1 MGRID
6 GIEVVVP
13 HANPNGS
20 LHLRFDGDYRT
31 FCGRECEGWPVVDGK
46 SFSTALDSAYICKRC
61 RAAALK

>member
-1 MGRID
+1 MADIS

-13 HANPNGS
+13 YGNANGS

-31 FCGRECEGWPVVDGK
+31 FCGRECDGWPVAEGK
-46 SFSTALDSAYICKRC
+46 SFRAAMDSAYICKRC